1 MFTCYPS
8 NLQCICLHVILSN
21 LQCICLYVIITR
33 SGTGILLAVTII
45 YQYFEIF
52 VREQVNN
59 VLLSLTNYI
68 LVNQHFSSPIL
79 LCTVDLSFP
88 LRAKWA
94 AWVPYSSKSPPPT
107 FATTVR
113 LNFLSGR
120 LQIVLAQILNNYKI
134 PF

>member
-1 MFTCYPS
+1 M
-8 NLQCICLHVILSN
+8 
-21 LQCICLYVIITR
+21 
-33 SGTGILLAVTII
+33 TII

-59 VLLSLTNYI
+59 AFEVLALKLTICQFNSP
-68 LVNQHFSSPIL
+68 LVHCAFFDLFYSP
-79 LCTVDLSFP
+79 
-88 LRAKWA
+88 RAKWV
-94 AWVPYSSKSPPPT
+94 AWVRYCSKSPPPL
-107 FATTVR
+107 TTVR